1 MMSLIVS
8 ELNKVL
14 PHDMNL
20 FYPSKVKTFYM
31 KFYPGHFLNG
41 EARNRMYQDLQEI
54 KNNINRDDLV
64 IYARSYGV
72 FYKKCINEFK
82 NFFDNRI
89 LISTDTILTRL
100 RELNAKNLFV
110 ITPYNQKRHDL
121 EIKWLNNNGFKTT
134 GSISMGKTGGDEIAK
149 IGHDFTLKANEIAN
163 NSSADAIYIACTI
176 LSTLPIL
183 DKLKNKIP
191 VVTASGSLI
200 DIINEENLKF

>member
-82 NFFDNRI
+82 GFFDNRV
-89 LISTDTILTRL
+89 LISTDTVLRRL
-100 RELNAKNLFV
+100 KAKNLFV
-110 ITPYNQKRHDL
+110 ITPYNQKRHSL
-121 EIKWLNNNGFKTT
+121 EIKWLNNNGFRTV
-134 GSISMGKTGGDEIAK
+134 GSIAMDKTGRDEIAR
-149 IGHDFTLKANEIAN
+149 IYHDTVLMANEIAN
-163 NSSADAIYIACTI
+163 DSNADAVYIACTI
-176 LSTLPIL
+176 LSTLPIMNE
-183 DKLKNKIP
+183 LKNKIP
-191 VVTASGSLI
+191 VVMASGSLI
-200 DIINEENLKF
+200 DVINEGRLDL